1 MCKPHD
7 HNDMHNN
14 LPIGQISSASEK
26 HTRGVQNSTFQ
37 TDPEEPRYRFES
49 PGVGWKY
56 LREPRHR
63 LQIIRAAVS
72 SVVKAR
78 ENLGIWKRR
87 WLRSDEDKGAYP
99 LIGEY
104 RSWLGLIAAPGQRSV
119 VAGKYYWPGINVCC
133 RYLVGAH
140 VSSRYLGWDRCQLST
155 TMPLVGVL
163 GWACLV

>member
-1 MCKPHD
+1 MYKTHG

-14 LPIGQISSASEK
+14 LPIDQISSASEK

-37 TDPEEPRYRFES
+37 TDPEEPRYWFES
-49 PGVGWKY
+49 PGVGWKCF
-56 LREPRHR
+56 REPRHR

-72 SVVKAR
+72 SVVKVR
-78 ENLGIWKRR
+78 ESLGIWKRR
-87 WLRSDEDKGAYP
+87 WLRYAEDKGAYS

-104 RSWLGLIAAPGQRSV
+104 RSWLGLIAAPGQRSGA
-119 VAGKYYWPGINVCC
+119 AGKDYWPGTNVCC

-140 VSSRYLGWDRCQLST
+140 VSSGYLGWYQCQSRTST
-155 TMPLVGVL
+155 PLIEVL